1 MEEMEAQLGDRQ
13 PESTRRVQGRSEVFT
28 HFVPGPQPVNTP
40 NAPSPHSH
48 EGNDSRDSRR
58 RYTSRLNEN
67 VLKHDV
73 RYVSTDELECTSV
86 TQFTPGSNLRARSSR
101 GRSAR
106 VMESMLQ
113 LISAMEASGDEC
125 MCVCTHARV
134 GRCPRR
140 RVHAHRT
147 VLLCAYIHT
156 QINLVYEYC
165 LQKGPKKKNNNL
177 HPVNAIIAYMP
188 RVTTCSRNNR
198 RPYLS
203 GYCIAASKC
212 HVTPGSYC
220 NRVRRCSCHRLLGV
234 PGSRERKGYWS
245 YLMIYLL

>member
-156 QINLVYEYC
+156 QINPTYEYC
-165 LQKGPKKKNNNL
+165 LQKGPKKKNNNPHL
-177 HPVNAIIAYMP
+177 VNAITAYMP
-188 RVTTCSRNNR
+188 IQRHTQTLYAYTHTHKLYIR
-198 RPYLS
+198 
-203 GYCIAASKC
+203 I
-212 HVTPGSYC
+212 HT
-220 NRVRRCSCHRLLGV
+220 
-234 PGSRERKGYWS
+234 SREEAAIISSSG
-245 YLMIYLL
+245 LLHAVGPIDAHTSLDIALPLPSVT

>member
-1 MEEMEAQLGDRQ
+1 MEAQLGDRQ
-13 PESTRRVQGRSEVFT
+13 PESTQRVQGRSEVFT

-156 QINLVYEYC
+156 QINLTYEYC
-165 LQKGPKKKNNNL
+165 LQKGPKKKTIIHISSMQSL
-177 HPVNAIIAYMP
+177 HTCLYKDTHKLCMPIHTHKLYIRIHTSREEAAIISSSGLLHAVGP
-188 RVTTCSRNNR
+188 IDAHTSLDIALPLPSVT
-198 RPYLS
+198 
-203 GYCIAASKC
+203 
-212 HVTPGSYC
+212 
-220 NRVRRCSCHRLLGV
+220 
-234 PGSRERKGYWS
+234 
-245 YLMIYLL
+245 